1 MRMLNSSELEVVS
14 GGLIANPDG
23 ATNSSGPL
31 ANGPLAKYLY
41 LFTGGSASGAD
52 DVGVNES
59 EAGAGL
65 EEVLVTAPREVV
77 TVQEVLQWASMIC
90 AVAAAVYAAPLLV
103 SGAGAT
109 AAAAWAYGLAS
120 AGFGAIAAYL
130 DYIDGKR

>member
-23 ATNSSGPL
+23 ATNSS
-31 ANGPLAKYLY
+31 GPLAKYLY

-77 TVQEVLQWASMIC
+77 TVQEVLQWAAMIC
-90 AVAAAVYAAPLLV
+90 GVAAAVYAAPVLV
-103 SGAGAT
+103 AGASGT
-109 AAAAWAYGLAS
+109 AAAAWAYALAS